1 MVALLYVHDEVRV
14 VIQRKEYI
22 DRIMQVSD
30 TPVVKIITGIRRS
43 GKSFLLRQIQ
53 DELKANGVQSSSI
66 VYMNFESLIY
76 EPYLHYRALY
86 DRVMS
91 ETAGSKSRV
100 YLFFDEI
107 QDVKEWEKAIRSF
120 MVDLDC
126 DIYIT
131 GSNANLLSSEFATFL
146 AGRYLELHLYPLSYR
161 EFLTFS
167 GLPIESNVK
176 NFQEYLKYGGFPGIH
191 QMTEDENTRYDYIK
205 GIFNTVILKDVVQRN
220 KIRDTDLLERV
231 LYFVMDNLG
240 SIISAKKIADFL
252 KSQGRKMSTETIYVY
267 LRALESALVIYK
279 ARRFDIRGKRI
290 LETQEKYYLA
300 DLGLKHA
307 TLGFRDA
314 TIPGLLEN
322 IVYLE
327 LKRRGFEVYV
337 GKNDIF
343 EVDFV
348 AERKD
353 ERLYIQ
359 VAYLLSSEK
368 TIDREYRALSSIPD
382 HYPKLVVSMDPFHSA
397 SSNGVRWLNL
407 EHYLLNL

>member
-1 MVALLYVHDEVRV
+1 
-14 VIQRKEYI
+14 VILRKEYL

-53 DELKANGVQSSSI
+53 AELRAKGVHDSSI
-66 VYMNFESLIY
+66 IYMNFESLIF
-76 EPYLHYRALY
+76 EPYLQYRAFY
-86 DRVMS
+86 DQVMLKA
-91 ETAGSKSRV
+91 AGSKGRV

-107 QDVKEWEKAIRSF
+107 QDVSEWEKAIRSF

-131 GSNANLLSSEFATFL
+131 GSNANLLSSELATFL

-167 GLPIESNVK
+167 GLPVEQNVK
-176 NFQEYLKYGGFPGIH
+176 SFQEYLQYGGFPGLH
-191 QMTEDENTRYDYIK
+191 QMTKDENIRFDYIK
-205 GIFNTVILKDVVQRN
+205 GILNTVILKDVVQRN

-231 LYFVMDNLG
+231 FYFIMDNIG

-252 KSQGRKMSTETIYVY
+252 KSQGRKLSAETVYGY
-267 LRALESALVIYK
+267 LRALEDALVIYK

-300 DLGLKHA
+300 DLGFKHA
-307 TLGFRDA
+307 VLGFRDA

-337 GKNDIF
+337 GKNDRF
-343 EVDFV
+343 EVDFI

-353 ERLYIQ
+353 ERIYLQ
-359 VAYLLSSEK
+359 VAYLLSSEE
-368 TIDREYRALSSIPD
+368 TIDREYRALASIPD
-382 HYPKLVVSMDPFHSA
+382 HYPKLVLSMDPFHA
-397 SSNGVRWLNL
+397 SSIDGVRWLNL
-407 EHYLLNL
+407 ENYLLAL

>member
-1 MVALLYVHDEVRV
+1 M
-14 VIQRKEYI
+14 IIRKEYL

-53 DELKANGVQSSSI
+53 AELMARGVQDSCI
-66 VYMNFESLIY
+66 VYMNFESLIF
-76 EPYLHYRALY
+76 EPYLHYRSFY

-91 ETAGSKSRV
+91 DTAGKKGRV

-107 QDVKEWEKAIRSF
+107 QDVSEWEKAIRSF

-131 GSNANLLSSEFATFL
+131 GSNANLLSSELATYL
-146 AGRYLELHLYPLSYR
+146 AGRYLELQLYPLSYR

-167 GLPIESNVK
+167 GLTLEPNLKS
-176 NFQEYLKYGGFPGIH
+176 FQKYLKYGGFPGLH
-191 QMTEDENTRYDYIK
+191 QMSDDEYTRYDYIK
-205 GIFNTVILKDVVQRN
+205 GIINTVILKDVVQRN

-231 LYFVMDNLG
+231 FYFVMDNIG

-252 KSQGRKMSTETIYVY
+252 KSQGRKLSTETVYGY
-267 LRALESALVIYK
+267 LRALEDALVIYK

-290 LETQEKYYLA
+290 LETQEKYYLT
-300 DLGLKHA
+300 DLGFKHA
-307 TLGFRDA
+307 VLGFRDA

-337 GKNDIF
+337 GKNDHL

-353 ERLYIQ
+353 ERIYLQ
-359 VAYLLSSEK
+359 VAYLLSSEE
-368 TIDREYRALSSIPD
+368 TANREYRALSSIPD
-382 HYPKLVVSMDPFHSA
+382 HYPKLIVSMDPIY
-397 SSNGVRWLNL
+397 SSSVDGVRWLNL
-407 EHYLLNL
+407 EEYLLTPQ